1 MQSVIKKAQRYRYLP
16 RNFPDVSCLV
26 DALET
31 NLFNS
36 ILYNPSHVLN
46 QLIPPEKITS
56 YKLRERSHN
65 LTIPL
70 IVNNILRK
78 NFLYRLLF
86 RDMY

>member
-1 MQSVIKKAQRYRYLP
+1 MVMP
-16 RNFPDVSCLV
+16 RNFPDFSSLV

-36 ILYNPSHVLN
+36 ILYNPNHVLH
-46 QLIPPEKITS
+46 QLMPPEKVNS
-56 YKLRERSHN
+56 HNLRERSHN

-70 IVNNILRK
+70 IVSNILRT

-86 RDMY
+86 KDMY